1 MDILLHIKEILALSD
16 FTEEEQNQLLQNI
29 VQKDVGAEE
38 IIFKEGDEGDAL
50 YVIVSGKVS
59 IFVSQGGNTIELATL
74 AEKSFFGEMALVSEQ
89 PRSASAVAIE
99 QTKLIEIKKEHFMA
113 LFNKDS
119 SMAAK
124 ISNEFLKRFNENLR
138 KNI

>member
-29 VQKDVGAEE
+29 IQKDAVAGE
-38 IIFKEGDEGDAL
+38 IIFREGDVGDAL

-59 IFVSQGGNTIELATL
+59 IFVTQGGNTIELATL

-89 PRSASAVAIE
+89 PRSASAVAVE

-119 SMAAK
+119 SMASK